1 MLLARNAHKE
11 DYREIL
17 LDFRAS
23 MFQRLT
29 VIMAVFCAVAAYVVL
44 FFKPLP
50 YHLFFSAFGYSVFA
64 VFVQQSAKRYPN
76 GARYA
81 FVFSLYFVVL
91 SAMLL
96 FPAPWMAFLIFP
108 VLLIGALLMSN
119 TVIWGAIGFLMMT
132 ALLNLF
138 GHQYPLDGLS
148 FLLALMI
155 AVTQTA
161 ISTFNIALQW
171 YSSMHNRANRLLEET
186 RERRSEVVQTL
197 KSLETAYANQNRLQQ
212 QLVYARQQAEQ
223 ARRMKELFASNI
235 SHELRTP
242 LNLIM
247 GFSQIMY
254 HTPEVYGEIVFPP
267 TLNRDIYQIYNS
279 SRHLIEMIDD
289 VLDLSHIEVSQFA
302 MKLETT
308 EMSSFLADTVSI
320 IRNLFRDSE
329 LHFWVDVPHSL
340 PQMPI
345 DRTRIRQVLINL
357 ITNARRFTKEGSVTL
372 RVEQAQGFLE
382 FSIIDTG
389 IGIAKEQQQ
398 AIFSEFYQVDYSL
411 SRLHGGA
418 GLGLP
423 IAKRFVEA
431 HGGMIRLE
439 SELGKG
445 SVFRFTL
452 PLPQSQV
459 PEISAAHLETSEM
472 LPPATVILLDPDPNL
487 ARLLGR
493 FLPNYELLSA
503 KDAKT
508 IPALVEEHGA
518 DMVVWNR
525 KNDEA
530 NAIPDLSVPLLLC
543 SLPSSLWLVQALGVA
558 AAEVKPIRPETIL
571 SYLQAYPS
579 ARRIILVDDDL
590 GFVQLIQRI
599 IESSNGQYQIQRAYD
614 GEQAL
619 ELIRENPPDLMFLDL
634 EMPEMDGFALLE
646 KIHTEEGMSQFP
658 IVILTA
664 TPYPQMQSVNS
675 SQLQVS
681 LPISPFASLHIIT
694 GIIKILRESQVK

>member
-1 MLLARNAHKE
+1 MLLARKE

-50 YHLFFSAFGYSVFA
+50 YHLFFSAFAYSTFA
-64 VFVQQSAKRYPN
+64 IFIQQSAKRYPN

-81 FVFSLYFVVL
+81 FVFSLYLVVL
-91 SAMLL
+91 TAMLL
-96 FPAPWMAFLIFP
+96 FPAQWMVFLIFP

-119 TVIWGAIGFLMMT
+119 TLVWGALGFLMMT
-132 ALLNLF
+132 ALLNLL
-138 GHQYPLDGLS
+138 GHDYPLDGLS
-148 FLLALMI
+148 FLLALMV

-302 MKLETT
+302 MKLEIT

-329 LHFWVDVPHSL
+329 LVFLVDIPHSL

-372 RVEQAQGFLE
+372 RVEQEQGFLE
-382 FSIIDTG
+382 FSIVDTG
-389 IGIAKEQQQ
+389 IGIAREQQQ

-411 SRLHGGA
+411 SRSHGGA

-445 SVFRFTL
+445 SVFCFTL
-452 PLPQSQV
+452 PIPQSQL
-459 PEISAAHLETSEM
+459 PEINVPPLETSEAV
-472 LPPATVILLDPDPNL
+472 PPATLILLDPDPNL

-493 FLPNYELLSA
+493 FLPNYELFSA
-503 KDAKT
+503 KEAES
-508 IPALVEEHGA
+508 IPELIEEHHA
-518 DMVVWNR
+518 DIVVWNR
-525 KNDEA
+525 RQEDADNLP
-530 NAIPDLSVPLLLC
+530 NLGLPLLHC
-543 SLPSSLWLVQALGVA
+543 SLPSSLWLVEALGVA

-571 SYLQAYPS
+571 SYLQAYPQ
-579 ARRIILVDDDL
+579 ARRIMLVDDDL

-634 EMPEMDGFALLE
+634 EMPEMDGFTLLE
-646 KIHTEEGMSQFP
+646 NIHGEEGIGKFP
-658 IVILTA
+658 TIVLTA
-664 TPYPQMQSVNS
+664 TPYPQMQSVNRS
-675 SQLQVS
+675 HLELN
-681 LPISPFASLHIIT
+681 LPISPFASVHIIT
-694 GIIKILRESQVK
+694 EIIKILQEAGLK